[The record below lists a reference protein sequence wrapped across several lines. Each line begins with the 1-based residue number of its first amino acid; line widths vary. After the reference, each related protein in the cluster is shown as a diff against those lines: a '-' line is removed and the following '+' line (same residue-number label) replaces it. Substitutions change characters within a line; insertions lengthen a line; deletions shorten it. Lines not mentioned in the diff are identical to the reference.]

1 MTIKTFFFFFFERCS
16 WFKFNNLGLTRGM
29 NLKLYTSDAK
39 GLKSI
44 FPTSVEV
51 TGKKQLGEGAFF
63 AHQHPEMSI
72 KLYKL
77 TNLHNK
83 SFS

>member
-1 MTIKTFFFFFFERCS
+1 MEECS

-29 NLKLYTSDAK
+29 NFKFYTSDAK

-44 FPTSVEV
+44 FRKFWGLIPASVEV
-51 TGKKQLGEGAFF
+51 TGEKQLGEGAFF
-63 AHQHPEMSI
+63 APQHPEMSI